1 MKSNDG
7 KRKKYTATL
16 LNKSVNHS
24 RFSPNGQKR
33 SENNLEITDTNNR
46 VQTAAAIT
54 WHLTRE
60 KKSLKLGVLR
70 KNITTKKR
78 RRFTKHVRKSKK
90 KMNKKTIQNGKK
102 GGRGVGVRGE
112 RKMLQ
117 SPLPPFSRLRYY
129 NLATVLLKV
138 LAKVAKFRLHVLD
151 LVYHININ
159 TARVDLCMCIN
170 KRDKCM
176 HTYIHVHIRDR
187 GRWRDKD
194 RYRYIDIYIER

>member
-1 MKSNDG
+1 MA
-7 KRKKYTATL
+7 KK
-16 LNKSVNHS
+16 
-24 RFSPNGQKR
+24 
-33 SENNLEITDTNNR
+33 E
-46 VQTAAAIT
+46 
-54 WHLTRE
+54 
-60 KKSLKLGVLR
+60 
-70 KNITTKKR
+70 
-78 RRFTKHVRKSKK
+78 
-90 KMNKKTIQNGKK
+90 
-102 GGRGVGVRGE
+102 GGGWGVRGE

-159 TARVDLCMCIN
+159 TARVDMCMCIN
-170 KRDKCM
+170 KRM
-176 HTYIHVHIRDR
+176 HTYIHIHIRDR